1 MLPKNVPSEIPY
13 QLIALYIIVTIN
25 ANRHQEKNLHW
36 IFTEIF
42 PPPPPLAL
50 SPRKEV
56 FEWVS

>member
-25 ANRHQEKNLHW
+25 ANRYQEKQKNLHW

-42 PPPPPLAL
+42 PPPPLGTL
-50 SPRKEV
+50 TT
-56 FEWVS
+56 